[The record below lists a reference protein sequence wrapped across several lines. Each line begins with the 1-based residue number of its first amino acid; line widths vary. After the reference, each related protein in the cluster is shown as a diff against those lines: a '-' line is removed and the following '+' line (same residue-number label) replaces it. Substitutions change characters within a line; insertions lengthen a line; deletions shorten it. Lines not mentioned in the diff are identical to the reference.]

1 MDKIKAKL
9 QQIKENNLYRQIK
22 YLNKPQDK
30 YTTINNKKVLLMS
43 SNNYLGICNN
53 EEVKKAK

>member
-1 MDKIKAKL
+1 MDKIRAKL

-30 YTTINNKKVLLMS
+30 YTTINNKRS
-43 SNNYLGICNN
+43 F
-53 EEVKKAK
+53 